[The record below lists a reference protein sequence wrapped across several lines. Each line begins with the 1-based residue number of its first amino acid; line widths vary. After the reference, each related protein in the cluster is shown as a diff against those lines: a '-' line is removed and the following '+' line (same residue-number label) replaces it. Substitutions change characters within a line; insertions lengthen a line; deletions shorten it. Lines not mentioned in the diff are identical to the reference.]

1 MILLV
6 CMRNSK
12 QKQADLVLMSGK
24 KKNKSLLV
32 SLSGKSTKNALKF
45 LSFHS
50 KKQWYIATPSPC
62 RSKSSGIFGAFKTD
76 KEVFRLYRDV
86 FFE

>member
-1 MILLV
+1 
-6 CMRNSK
+6 MRNSK

-45 LSFHS
+45 LSFH
-50 KKQWYIATPSPC
+50 KKN
-62 RSKSSGIFGAFKTD
+62 SGISQRRALAVANPVVSLVPLKRIKKYFVCTGM
-76 KEVFRLYRDV
+76 
-86 FFE
+86 FF